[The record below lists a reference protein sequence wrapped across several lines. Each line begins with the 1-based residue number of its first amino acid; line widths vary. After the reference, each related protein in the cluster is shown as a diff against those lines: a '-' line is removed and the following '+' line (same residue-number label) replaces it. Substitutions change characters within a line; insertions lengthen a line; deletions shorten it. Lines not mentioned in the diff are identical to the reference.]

1 MHLVLNLFKVSIAI
15 NNIIHSLR
23 AQLSNQAHILSA
35 HAETVLTL

>member
-15 NNIIHSLR
+15 NNIHSLR